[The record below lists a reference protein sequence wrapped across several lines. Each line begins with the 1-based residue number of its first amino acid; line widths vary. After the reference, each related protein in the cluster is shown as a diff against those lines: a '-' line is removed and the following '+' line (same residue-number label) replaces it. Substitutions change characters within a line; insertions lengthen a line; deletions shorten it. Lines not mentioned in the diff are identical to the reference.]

1 MESQSPSELNS
12 RDPDTLTNFNINCT
26 ENQDFPLEYDE
37 RKLNYCGVCKLMYNV
52 GDRIPRILV
61 NCGHTWCT
69 NCLSKYFRHSRI
81 RCPNCL
87 KLVKNLENVEQLPL
101 NINIFH
107 EVVQKDAGLMEMIDP
122 DGKNSYAN
130 ACNFHME
137 KQQHFY
143 CSYHKTNFCR
153 ECIKLYHRDDN
164 CCVVDLFD
172 ISKLFHLQEQNIYKN
187 LLIIKT
193 RSRAKGKFKKEEF
206 FIANC

>member
-1 MESQSPSELNS
+1 METSDNLIDINTNLNPINS
-12 RDPDTLTNFNINCT
+12 NI
-26 ENQDFPLEYDE
+26 EFPLDYES
-37 RKLNYCGVCKLMYNV
+37 RRLNFCGVCHLVYNV

-69 NCLSKYFRHSRI
+69 SCLTNYFRNNRI

-107 EVVQKDAGLMEMIDP
+107 EVVQTDERLMEMIDP
-122 DGKNSYAN
+122 DGRDSYNSL
-130 ACNFHME
+130 CGFHPE
-137 KQQHFY
+137 KQNHFY

-153 ECIKLYHRDDN
+153 ECIKIYHRDDK

-172 ISKLFHLQEQNIYKN
+172 INKLYHLHEQNIYKN
-187 LLIIKT
+187 QQIIKT
-193 RSRAKGKFKKEEF
+193 RNRGTGKFQKEEF